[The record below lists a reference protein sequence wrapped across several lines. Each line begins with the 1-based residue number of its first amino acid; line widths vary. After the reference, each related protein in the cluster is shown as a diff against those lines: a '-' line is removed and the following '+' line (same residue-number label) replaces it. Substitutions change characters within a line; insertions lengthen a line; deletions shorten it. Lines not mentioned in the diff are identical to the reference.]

1 MKLLRQILP
10 PPAKGQKLSGTP
22 DVALP
27 AGTGYDNYYSRLVK
41 LIPAEVIAFYLAL
54 DTLASTLPEKQV
66 LLWVVSG
73 IAVAGA
79 WFYLGRV
86 AGVTSVVQR
95 LLSIAALVIWIY
107 VTGGPFAALSWYS
120 ATYGKLV
127 LVVFTFAVPLFYT
140 GQPEKTSHAA

>member
-10 PPAKGQKLSGTP
+10 PPAKGKKLSGTP

-41 LIPAEVIAFYLAL
+41 LIPAEVVAFYLAL
-54 DTLASTLPEKQV
+54 DALASALPEKQV
-66 LLWVVSG
+66 VLWVVFG
-73 IAVAGA
+73 IALAGA
-79 WFYLGRV
+79 WFYLGRM
-86 AGVTSVVQR
+86 AGVHSVVQR
-95 LLSIAALVIWIY
+95 LLSLAALVIWVY
-107 VTGGPFAALSWYS
+107 VTGGPFASLPWYN

-140 GQPEKTSHAA
+140 GQPDKTSHAS

>member
-1 MKLLRQILP
+1 MKLLRQIHP
-10 PPAKGQKLSGTP
+10 PPARGKKLSGAP
-22 DVALP
+22 DVVLP
-27 AGTGYDNYYSRLVK
+27 VGTGYDNYYSRLVK

-54 DTLASTLPEKQV
+54 DALASALPEKQV

-73 IAVAGA
+73 VAAAGA

-95 LLSIAALVIWIY
+95 LLSVAALVIWIY
-107 VTGGPFAALSWYS
+107 VTGGPFAALPWYN

-127 LVVFTFAVPLFYT
+127 LVAFTFFVPLMYK
-140 GQPEKTSHAA
+140 GQSEK